1 MFQMGNETEIK
12 IAEQHTPFSFLS
24 PLNIDSIGIDLN
36 IGSLGT
42 ISNDLEPSLVKGGQ
56 SV

>member
-1 MFQMGNETEIK
+1 MFQMGNDTEIK
-12 IAEQHTPFSFLS
+12 IAEQHPPFSFLS